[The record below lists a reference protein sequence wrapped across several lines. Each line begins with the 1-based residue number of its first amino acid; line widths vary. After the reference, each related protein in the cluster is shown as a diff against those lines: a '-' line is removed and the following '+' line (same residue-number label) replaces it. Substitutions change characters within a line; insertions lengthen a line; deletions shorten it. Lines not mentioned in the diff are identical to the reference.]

1 MLLCFAMIFLPPS
14 QALVAQFADPERYG
28 TNNGGLARMFS
39 KNAEDMNSIDS
50 SQNESLDRTILQIR
64 GRSHQSN
71 EFTPI
76 HRNSRAAK
84 SHQEVTYL
92 RKVLRGG
99 NPEAAAI
106 TPSAPREDSSLIYAT
121 EPMMVNL
128 PVCLSALAIVI
139 STTFA
144 YFVTAVYGFYAL
156 EALHGCE
163 LSPNTIASISLIAS
177 LLGSSVTCGAFL
189 GRIASSHPIRHAA
202 AVGAAFTLLQL
213 WQLALLQGIPVWL
226 TVPALLSF
234 PPCCAYAAK
243 RTAER
248 HAPKVVASAPTAAAA
263 AAAAAPSAAP
273 AAAAAIAVTAAPD
286 DSAQQL
292 PAPSATAPP
301 HTTK

>member
-1 MLLCFAMIFLPPS
+1 
-14 QALVAQFADPERYG
+14 
-28 TNNGGLARMFS
+28 
-39 KNAEDMNSIDS
+39 
-50 SQNESLDRTILQIR
+50 
-64 GRSHQSN
+64 
-71 EFTPI
+71 
-76 HRNSRAAK
+76 
-84 SHQEVTYL
+84 
-92 RKVLRGG
+92 
-99 NPEAAAI
+99 
-106 TPSAPREDSSLIYAT
+106 
-121 EPMMVNL
+121 MMVNL